1 MSTPRAYVEHVA
13 IWVKDIHWHIRFFH
27 DPQQKSQISNSVRMY
42 KNHPDGLSRLLY
54 GQNLKQMYRKF
65 ERVRTRISQPA

>member
-27 DPQQKSQISNSVRMY
+27 DVSTSLPRGVIAPMPVMTTFGS
-42 KNHPDGLSRLLY
+42 P
-54 GQNLKQMYRKF
+54 F
-65 ERVRTRISQPA
+65 TRVPSLRS